1 MKQNVVR
8 TECQQSIIGCDN
20 GPTYRS
26 IRGSPLSLFFFF
38 KWLHRASLVAQL
50 VKNSLAMQ
58 EALVQLL
65 GREDPLGKG

>member
-1 MKQNVVR
+1 MFYELSVNSQLLVVIMGLF
-8 TECQQSIIGCDN
+8 TGALEGV
-20 GPTYRS
+20 
-26 IRGSPLSLFFFF
+26 LSLFFFF
-38 KWLHRASLVAQL
+38 KWLHRASLEAQL